1 MTKARYGRVCVHLYE
16 VIILRDICI
25 IGDYDSVCGYGA
37 LGIKVYAVSDNGK
50 ALDILKN
57 AVETA
62 KIILVTEPIAEA
74 LQSEIDLLKDRKLP
88 AVIPVPSLT
97 GSSGFAKKR
106 ISKAVKQ
113 AVGSDISFG
122 E

>member
-1 MTKARYGRVCVHLYE
+1 MYE

-25 IGDYDSVCGYGA
+25 IGDYDSVWGYGV
-37 LGIKVYAVSDNGK
+37 LGIKVYAVSDK
-50 ALDILKN
+50 IDAADILKKT
-57 AVETA
+57 AVTA
-62 KIILVTEPIAEA
+62 KIILITEPLAEV
-74 LQSEIDLLKDRKLP
+74 LQDEIDLMKDKALP

-97 GSSGFAKKR
+97 GSSGFAKAR
-106 ISKAVKQ
+106 ISEAVKQ